1 MTKESGAERSP
12 GRRFPEIGTI
22 GRVGS
27 DGSRIRLPTGNC
39 VTFGAACAGIKSNG
53 DELLATLESPKGAF
67 MNRRISRCSGAVR
80 ALVTATLVVGALCAA
95 GAIASAAP
103 VVAFS
108 HKDGSGTLDLGKVEV
123 AGTVSSSQTVTLTNS
138 GDASA
143 TNVQVMVTAG
153 GSDFAIANL
162 SSSTL
167 TTSADVTF
175 DVVCD
180 PSQSGDLTG
189 TVSINWTENGGSALT
204 FDVTCYGPPLWFV
217 GASDPIA
224 FGNREV
230 GTSSPTTDVTVR
242 NDSGA
247 SIDITG
253 LGETGSNC
261 GDFGEIVGSTT
272 LAAGATT
279 TVSITFSPTARGTR
293 SCTLTLQDSDSG
305 TTDNSTGMTGT
316 GVAALL
322 ARSPGSL
329 SFGSHRVGTS
339 PTMTFTISNPST
351 DSTGCGAAANQACD
365 LDISGITIAGTNASE
380 FSVNPSTATIAPGG
394 SSIFT
399 VTFNPASP
407 AGSKS
412 ALANIDANEPSMLGP
427 VDGSVTL
434 TGTATEALL
443 TTSASTV
450 NFGTVRIN
458 GGVSNQ
464 SVNMQNPG
472 ANTVTVNGITLTT
485 GDTTQFSIQSAVPP
499 PNITIAGGNSSTV
512 NLRCDP
518 SAIGAKTTKL
528 HITSDDDG
536 PSPDEVTLNCTG
548 GRSYVSVGSTVDVD
562 FGDVL
567 VGSTGSVGN
576 SITNLNSTNVLP
588 LNATFTT
595 ASPFS
600 TTIAGVTGLAAGST
614 TNFQIRFSPTMTGV
628 FNGTLV
634 ITSDDPVTP
643 SITINLTGRGVKP
656 VATLVLPASGVLNF
670 GNVQVN
676 STSGGQTVRVR
687 NDGSSN
693 LTITSVSRIG
703 TNPGQFAHSPAT
715 PPNVVLAP
723 GASADWTVTCHPTS
737 VGAKSATLRIVNDDG
752 SNSPIDVPLSCTGV
766 QAALVVS
773 PSPVNFGDVRVCENK
788 EIDVTLQNQ
797 GTADLNVN
805 GLTLSS
811 ARYTIVSGLPTP
823 TITPGGSTVERIRFT
838 PTAGGNADGTL
849 TIQSDDPNS
858 PTVVNLLANG
868 VVAQMGVNATTHDFG
883 DVRVDQTFPTQI
895 FTITNNGSANFQIMS
910 LALSDTT
917 NFAVQPI
924 SPATLPASLTPTQTA
939 TFRVTARPQSLGA
952 KSATITIN
960 TDIPAAP
967 CGMATTVVSVAANGV
982 VPDASFTPTTVAFG
996 PQDVQASPAM
1006 QNITVMNTGTAP
1018 LEVSDLVLSGAASAR
1033 YTVSSNALPF
1043 TIPVSSSAVVQV
1055 TYTPVTVSSGDD
1067 ASLRIVT
1074 DAQSGMNMDIP
1085 LSGRGIDREIVPSVT
1100 SLDFPDTYRNSDN
1113 PPTLQ
1118 VKIDNAGEAPLAIQM
1133 VSKTGGGE
1141 NAFTL
1146 VNQLDSTIAGLAN
1159 STLTV
1164 QFDPGSGG
1172 DFAATLVIMNDDDQ
1186 RPRVEIAL
1194 NGRGVVPN
1202 FMPDRGDYDMTAG
1215 DCDLT
1220 SANPTGC
1227 IGVGIPTKLT
1237 AAIPDGIRFT
1247 NLEPQAFRVREL
1259 RLVDDDGA
1267 PVNQS
1272 LFRIINFQ
1280 SEEIGPNQVYSVD
1293 VEFTAPEPGDYHAT
1307 LEVYLDNDPERV
1319 VFVTVR
1325 ATAVEVRLRGG
1336 GCDAGAGGAGLGAAL
1351 LLLLAAGLLRR
1362 RRAAALVA
1370 GLALLLAAAPARADR
1385 TRNLDLTTF
1394 RPMPEVEWEMLSVES
1409 PRVGQPGA
1417 WFLGLF
1423 LDHSVN
1429 PLNLESPQIQGMS
1442 DALVSQ
1448 RTSFDLAF
1456 AYAFGGRFEAG
1467 ALVPMLQ
1474 QSGSDSTVVRG
1485 VDSAQGFS
1493 LGDIALHGK
1502 ARIYD
1507 ASPLSLAAA
1516 ATVTVPTSTSG
1527 EFAGVG
1533 GPTAHAQLI
1542 GGLDISRISIAANA
1556 GFRLRG
1562 SGEFGDLHQGNEIT
1576 YAVATSYRVQR
1587 QVWAIGELFGSFG
1600 LSRQGSTQG
1609 VSPLEWALGARYRMT
1624 REVSFGAGFGA
1635 GLMGGIGA
1643 PDFRGFALVAYTPH
1657 ASSIG
1662 QLPVTGNVPVVD
1674 NGDDDGDGIINSKDK
1689 CPQQAEDK
1697 DGFQDE
1703 DGCPD
1708 PDNDNDGFPDG
1719 SDPCPMAAED
1729 KDGFKD
1735 DDGCPDED
1743 NDEDGIPDA
1752 QDKCPDEPEDKDGF
1766 QDRDGCDDPD
1776 NDNDGIPDVI
1786 DQCALEPETINGKD
1800 DDDGCPDEGESLV
1813 MVMPDRIE
1821 VFEPI
1826 RFAGSSDRISKKSH
1840 NVLGQVAAT
1849 LRANRDF
1856 IRVRIAVH
1864 VQPRNSHDLELTQAR
1879 AKAVRQWLIQWGIEP
1894 ERLETKGFGSTRP
1907 LVPKNKR
1914 GAAKVND
1921 RVEFIILEK
1930 KIK

>member
-1 MTKESGAERSP
+1 VLRSLAATV
-12 GRRFPEIGTI
+12 FVLSTLCASQA
-22 GRVGS
+22 VA
-27 DGSRIRLPTGNC
+27 
-39 VTFGAACAGIKSNG
+39 GAA
-53 DELLATLESPKGAF
+53 P
-67 MNRRISRCSGAVR
+67 
-80 ALVTATLVVGALCAA
+80 
-95 GAIASAAP
+95 AITI
-103 VVAFS
+103 S
-108 HKDGSGTLDLGKVEV
+108 HKDGSGDLDIGKVEV
-123 AGTVSSSQTVTLTNS
+123 AGSVSSSQTVIVSNG
-138 GDASA
+138 GDAGASS
-143 TNVQVMVTAG
+143 VMVTVDDTTNFSISASSLG
-153 GSDFAIANL
+153 TIAPSGSAM
-162 SSSTL
+162 
-167 TTSADVTF
+167 F
-175 DVVCD
+175 DVSCD
-180 PSQSGDLTG
+180 PSVSGDLVT
-189 TVSINWTENGGSALT
+189 TVSISWTGGGGPLS
-204 FDVTCYGPPLWFV
+204 FKVTCYGPPLWFESV
-217 GASDPIA
+217 SDPID
-224 FGNREV
+224 FGDREV
-230 GTSSPTTDVTVR
+230 DTSSPATNVMVR
-242 NDSGA
+242 NDSGS
-247 SIDITG
+247 SIQITSVSPS
-253 LGETGSNC
+253 GSNC
-261 GDFGEIVGSTT
+261 GDFLVIATT
-272 LAAGATT
+272 PPITIAAGA
-279 TVSITFSPTARGTR
+279 SISVDINFAPSARGSR
-293 SCTLTLQDSDSG
+293 SCTVTLVDDNAA
-305 TTDNSTGMTGT
+305 TDNSIGLQGT
-316 GVAALL
+316 GVGALISI
-322 ARSPGSL
+322 SPTSL
-329 SFGSHRVGTS
+329 DFMTHRLGTS
-339 PTMTFTISNPST
+339 TMKTFMISNPST
-351 DSTGCGAAANQACD
+351 DTTGCGAAANQACD
-365 LDISGITIAGTNASE
+365 LNISDISLSGDGATSY
-380 FSVNPSTATIAPGG
+380 SVSPTTATISPG
-394 SSIFT
+394 SSRMIT
-399 VTFNPASP
+399 VTFQPISP
-407 AGSKS
+407 FGTKNAT
-412 ALANIDANEPSMLGP
+412 ATVDANEPSMGGAN
-427 VDGSVTL
+427 DGTVSL

-443 TTSASTV
+443 TTSSNSV
-450 NFGTVRIN
+450 SFGDVRIN
-458 GGVSNQ
+458 GGASNR
-464 SVNMQNPG
+464 SVDMSNPG
-472 ANTVTVNGITLTT
+472 AATVTVSDISLTG
-485 GDTTQFSIQSAVPP
+485 GDAGQFSVQSSVPP
-499 PNITIAGGNSSTV
+499 PNITISGGGSSTV
-512 NLRCDP
+512 SMRCDP
-518 SAIGAKTTKL
+518 SSIGNKSTTL
-528 HITSDDDG
+528 RITSDDDG
-536 PSPDEVTLNCTG
+536 PSPDDVSLSCTG
-548 GRSYVSVGSTVDVD
+548 RRSYVSVSTTADID

-567 VGSTGSVGN
+567 VGSTA
-576 SITNLNSTNVLP
+576 SIGRSISNLNGSFAMG
-588 LNATFTT
+588 LNATFTP
-595 ASPFS
+595 SPSQF
-600 TTIAGVTGLAAGST
+600 TTSISGVSNLTPGNS
-614 TNFQIRFSPTMTGV
+614 TNFQVRFHPTVPGV
-628 FNGTLV
+628 VSGTLV
-634 ITSDDPVTP
+634 ITSDDPDVPT
-643 SITINLTGRGVKP
+643 ITINLTGRGVRP
-656 VATLVLPASGVLNF
+656 MATLVLPASGSLSF
-670 GNVQVN
+670 GNVQVGA
-676 STSGGQTVRVR
+676 TSGGQTVRVR
-687 NDGSSN
+687 NDGTSD
-693 LTITSVSRIG
+693 LTISSVSRIDS
-703 TNPGQFAHSPAT
+703 NPGQFAHSPAT
-715 PPNVVLAP
+715 PPDVVLAP
-723 GASADWTVTCHPTS
+723 GASADWTVTCHPTL

-766 QAALVVS
+766 QAQLVVS
-773 PSPVNFGDVRVCENK
+773 PSPANFGDVRLCENK
-788 EIDVTLQNQ
+788 EVDVTLQNQ
-797 GTADLNVN
+797 GGAPVNVS

-811 ARYTIVSGLPTP
+811 ARYSITSGVAPPFTIPAAA
-823 TITPGGSTVERIRFT
+823 STVQKIRFT

-868 VVAQMGVNATTHDFG
+868 VVAQMGINATTHDFG
-883 DVRVDQTFPTQI
+883 DVRVDQAFPTRI
-895 FTITNNGSANFQIMS
+895 FTITNNGTSNFQIVS

-917 NFAVQPI
+917 NFAVQPV
-924 SPATLPASLTPTQTA
+924 SPGSLPATLTPTQTA

-952 KSATITIN
+952 KSATVTIN

-967 CGMATTVVSVAANGV
+967 CGMATTVVSVDANGV

-1006 QNITVMNTGTAP
+1006 QNVTVMNTGTAP
-1018 LEVSDLVLSGAASAR
+1018 LEVSDLVISGAASAR

-1055 TYTPVTVSSGDD
+1055 TYTPVTVASSDD

-1113 PPTLQ
+1113 PPQLQ

-1146 VNQLDSTIAGLAN
+1146 VNQLDSTIVGLSN

-1172 DFAATLVIMNDDDQ
+1172 DFAATLEIMNDDDQ

-1220 SANPTGC
+1220 SSSPKGC
-1227 IGVGIPTKLT
+1227 IGVGIPTRVT

-1267 PVNQS
+1267 PVDQS
-1272 LFRIINFQ
+1272 LFRIVDFQ
-1280 SEEIGPNQVYSVD
+1280 SEDVGPNQVYSVD
-1293 VEFTAPEPGDYHAT
+1293 VEFTAPDPGDYHAT

-1336 GCDAGAGGAGLGAAL
+1336 GCGVGGGAGLGAAL
-1351 LLLLAAGLLRR
+1351 LLLLAAGLFRR

-1394 RPMPEVEWEMLSVES
+1394 RPMPGVEWQMLSVES

-1429 PLNLESPQIQGMS
+1429 PLNLESPQIQGMTDS
-1442 DALVSQ
+1442 LVSQ

-1467 ALVPMLQ
+1467 ALVPMMQ

-1485 VDSAQGFS
+1485 VDAAQGFS

-1516 ATVTVPTSTSG
+1516 ATVTFPTSTSG

-1533 GPTAHAQLI
+1533 GPTAHARLI
-1542 GGLDISRISIAANA
+1542 GGLDIARVSIAANA

-1562 SGEFGDLHQGNEIT
+1562 SGEFGDLHQGNEIS

-1587 QVWAIGELFGSFG
+1587 QVWAIGELFGAFG

-1609 VSPLEWALGARYRMT
+1609 VSPLEWTLGARYRMS
-1624 REVSFGAGFGA
+1624 REISLGAGFGA

-1643 PDFRGFALVAYTPH
+1643 PDFRGFALVAYTPN
-1657 ASSIG
+1657 ASPIG
-1662 QLPVTGNVPVVD
+1662 QLPSTSTEPVVD
-1674 NGDDDGDGIINSKDK
+1674 NGDDDGDGIINSKDR

-1776 NDNDGIPDVI
+1776 NDSDGIPDVI

-1826 RFAGSSDRISKKSH
+1826 RFIGKSDRISRKSH

-1864 VQPRNSHDLELTQAR
+1864 VQPRNSHDLELTQQR
-1879 AKAVRQWLIQWGIEP
+1879 AKAVRKWLVQWGIEP

-1930 KIK
+1930 KIQ